1 MQMEYMNRVLG
12 IFIDLQP
19 VTRGRQGKGD
29 LFHTRE
35 MLCIVFGEIRSLVRW
50 AHVGEQDA
58 VFFRDRIGTL
68 DHFSA
73 DRVVQTLGTGSDQR
87 AVNVVVLTV
96 IAAND
101 AAFRNNA
108 VLQ

>member
-1 MQMEYMNRVLG
+1 
-12 IFIDLQP
+12 
-19 VTRGRQGKGD
+19 
-29 LFHTRE
+29 

-68 DHFSA
+68 DHFFA
-73 DRVVQTLGTGSDQR
+73 DRAIQSLGTDSDQR
-87 AVNVVVLTV
+87 AVNIVVPTV

-101 AAFRNNA
+101 SALRENA
-108 VLQ
+108 IFQ